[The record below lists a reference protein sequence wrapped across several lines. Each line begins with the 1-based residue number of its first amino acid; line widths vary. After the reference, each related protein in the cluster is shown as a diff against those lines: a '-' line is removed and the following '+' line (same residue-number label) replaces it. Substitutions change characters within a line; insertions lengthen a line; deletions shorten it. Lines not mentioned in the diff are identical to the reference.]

1 MVDTTLEQQLIEQI
15 RQMDA
20 KQQQQVLDF
29 ARSLARPRG
38 LSGEEMIALAQRVA
52 FPPDDLAEITQ
63 AIEEGCERI
72 DLDGWEL
79 PA

>member
-1 MVDTTLEQQLIEQI
+1 MVETALEQQLIEQI

-20 KQQQQVLDF
+20 RQQQQILDF
-29 ARSLARPRG
+29 ARSLTRPRG
-38 LSGEEMIALAQRVA
+38 LSGEEMIALAREVA
-52 FPPDDLAEITQ
+52 FPPDDLADMMQ